1 MQTIQH
7 AGAALGPDRL
17 RLKSEQIRAFQAS
30 LVLDKRRRRPLY
42 FDGRFLA
49 ARDLVAEQNYF
60 LTRQADL
67 GRAGGFGVVEGL
79 YVDQGDSPTS
89 LVVTAGHGVTPGGE
103 LVVLPSDFTVEL
115 TDVAEIQR
123 LNAAFG
129 LLEIPKE
136 APRNRTGLFVVALR
150 PVEFSSNPI
159 ASYPTSVTAQ
169 RGTEDGEI
177 IEGAVVT
184 LIPYPDEGPEL
195 SPALRRARV
204 AHEIFVGG
212 TAKGTAAGALPL
224 ALVALNGGRVE
235 WVDVFLVRR
244 EVGASQSDVIGL
256 GFAPRALREAHLLQY
271 EGHLREVLEV
281 RQALGH
287 RFAASEYFQALPPAG
302 RLPAAAIDP
311 RDFSQIWFPPTVDV
325 DISLVPEDEIPALV
339 EESLTLQPID
349 LTRPA
354 EELDS
359 TAILVLVPVPRTEL
373 RTLTSGVATLS
384 RGLKAAAPGMLAR
397 RQPLEHLRGIR
408 LPGGFVPQRH
418 PAQAEDAAWQRLLG
432 RGGMLWYVRRRAMH
446 HRADLAGEREL
457 LRSLQPPGSDAAE
470 LNRLKDEVN
479 AKDAALRLR
488 DQQVRARE
496 EEVARREEAVG
507 SDTGVRE
514 EKLRIRLEEVTR
526 RETELN
532 RREEEVRELERGVT
546 RREGDVR
553 RREESVGGTDADV
566 RQREAT
572 LLAREAELKRRENEL
587 AGRELTFNARLTDV
601 QNREAVLRNLDATMA
616 GREKAVAEREA
627 RLAQRAAELDQRHAQ
642 QEQRQA
648 QLNTLGGQL
657 DQRLTQVSQREAALN
672 ARQQQLD
679 QRQSEQNT
687 RQSFLD
693 QRNAQLDQR
702 TNELNSRGAQ
712 LDQRHVQLE
721 QRSAQLSTREG
732 QLNTREATIE
742 RREQIRINQPW
753 KFEP

>member
-89 LVVTAGHGVTPGGE
+89 IVVTAGHGVTPGGE
-103 LVVLPSDFTVEL
+103 LVVLPEVFTVEL

-129 LLEIPKE
+129 LLEIPRE
-136 APRNRTGLFVVALR
+136 PGRNRTGLFVVALR
-150 PVEFSSNPI
+150 PVEYSSNPI
-159 ASYPTSVTAQ
+159 ASYPTSVTDK

-184 LIPYPDEGPEL
+184 LIPYPDEGPDL
-195 SPALRRARV
+195 APALRRARV
-204 AHEIFVGG
+204 AHEVFVGG
-212 TAKGTAAGALPL
+212 TAKGSAAGALPL
-224 ALVALNGGRVE
+224 ALVALNGGKVE

-244 EVGASQSDVIGL
+244 EVGASQSDVVGL

-271 EGHLREVLEV
+271 EGHLREVLEL

-287 RFAASEYFQALPPAG
+287 RFAASDFFHALPPAG

-349 LTRPA
+349 LTRSA

-359 TAILVLVPVPRTEL
+359 TAILVLVPVPRREL
-373 RTLTSGVATLS
+373 RTLTSGVASLS
-384 RGLKAAAPGMLAR
+384 RSLKAAAPGMLAR
-397 RQPLEHLRGIR
+397 RQPLEHLRGLR
-408 LPGGFVPQRH
+408 LPGGFVHQPR
-418 PAQAEDAAWQRLLG
+418 PAQAEDAAWQKLLG
-432 RGGMLWYVRRRAMH
+432 RGGLLWYVRRRALH

-457 LRSLQPPGSDAAE
+457 LRSLQPPSSDAAE
-470 LNRLKDEVN
+470 LNRLKDELN
-479 AKDAALRLR
+479 AKDALLRAR

-496 EEVARREEAVG
+496 EEVARREEAANA
-507 SDTGVRE
+507 DTGARE
-514 EKLRIRLEEVTR
+514 ENLKQRIEAVTK

-546 RREGDVR
+546 RREGNVR
-553 RREESVGGTDADV
+553 QREESVGGTDADV
-566 RQREAT
+566 RRREAE
-572 LLAREAELKRRENEL
+572 LLAREAEMRRRENEL
-587 AGRELTFNARLTDV
+587 SGREHTFQARLAEV
-601 QNREAVLRNLDATMA
+601 QNREAALQTLDAAMTQ
-616 GREKAVAEREA
+616 REKAVAEREA
-627 RLAQRAAELDQRHAQ
+627 RIGQRVAELDRRHAE
-642 QEQRQA
+642 QEARQG

-657 DQRLTQVSQREAALN
+657 DQRVAQLNQREAGLN
-672 ARQQQLD
+672 TRQQQLD
-679 QRQSEQNT
+679 QKQNEQNQ
-687 RQSFLD
+687 RQGWLD
-693 QRNAQLDQR
+693 ARDRELAAR
-702 TNELNSRGAQ
+702 ANELNGRSAQ
-712 LDQRHVQLE
+712 LEQRHVQLE
-721 QRSAQLSTREG
+721 QRNTQLNHLASE
-732 QLNTREATIE
+732 LNTREITIT
-742 RREQIRINQPW
+742 RREQVRANKPW
-753 KFEP
+753 QFEP

>member
-17 RLKSEQIRAFQAS
+17 RLKTEQIRAFQAS
-30 LVLDKRRRRPLY
+30 LVLDPRRRRPLY

-79 YVDQGDSPTS
+79 YVDQGDSPSS

-103 LVVLPSDFTVEL
+103 LVVLPEDFTVEL

-136 APRNRTGLFVVALR
+136 PGRNRTGLFVVALR
-150 PVEFSSNPI
+150 PVEFSANPI
-159 ASYPTSVTAQ
+159 ASYPTNITAQ

-177 IEGAVVT
+177 VEGAVVT

-204 AHEIFVGG
+204 AHEVFVGG

-244 EVGASQSDVIGL
+244 EVGASQSDVVGL

-281 RQALGH
+281 RQALGQ
-287 RFAASEYFQALPPAG
+287 RFAASDYFQALPPAG

-311 RDFSQIWFPPTVDV
+311 RDFSQIWFPSTVDV
-325 DISLVPEDEIPALV
+325 DLSLVPEDEIPALV

-354 EELDS
+354 DELDS
-359 TAILVLVPVPRTEL
+359 TSILVLVPVPRNEL
-373 RTLTSGVATLS
+373 RTLTSGIASLS
-384 RGLKAAAPGMLAR
+384 RSLKAAAPGMLSR
-397 RQPLEHLRGIR
+397 RQPLEHLRGLR
-408 LPGGFVPQRH
+408 LPGAFIPQAE
-418 PAQAEDAAWQRLLG
+418 PPQAEDAAWQRLLA
-432 RGGMLWYVRRRAMH
+432 RGGLLWYVRRRALH

-457 LRSLQPPGSDAAE
+457 LRSLQAPGSDAAE
-470 LNRLKDEVN
+470 LNRLKDELN
-479 AKDAALRLR
+479 AKDAAVRSR

-496 EEVARREEAVG
+496 EEVAKREEAANA
-507 SDTGVRE
+507 DTGARDAAL
-514 EKLRIRLEEVTR
+514 KKRAEEVAR
-526 RETELN
+526 RELALN
-532 RREEEVRELERGVT
+532 QREEEVRDLERAVT
-546 RREGDVR
+546 SREGDVR
-553 RREESVGGTDADV
+553 RREDSVGGTDADV
-566 RQREAT
+566 RQREAV
-572 LLAREAELKRRENEL
+572 LLTREMEMRKRADEL
-587 AGRELTFNARLTDV
+587 AGRELTAQARLTDV
-601 QNREAVLRNLDATMA
+601 QNREAVLRNQDAAMA
-616 GREKAVAEREA
+616 QREKAVAERET
-627 RLAQRAAELDQRHAQ
+627 RIGQRATELDQRNAQ
-642 QEQRQA
+642 QEARQA
-648 QLNTLGGQL
+648 QLNTLAAQL
-657 DQRLTQVSQREAALN
+657 DHRVAQLNQREAALN
-672 ARQQQLD
+672 ARQ
-679 QRQSEQNT
+679 
-687 RQSFLD
+687 
-693 QRNAQLDQR
+693 AQLDQKQNEQSTR
-702 TNELNSRGAQ
+702 TSFLDARTRELDARANELNG
-712 LDQRHVQLE
+712 
-721 QRSAQLSTREG
+721 RSAQLSQLDAQLG
-732 QLNTREATIE
+732 QRHAGLNTREAQLNQREITIE
-742 RREQIRINQPW
+742 RREQTRINKPW
-753 KFEP
+753 MFEP